1 MDKVKVYL
9 AVLKKHHFW
18 LLVVIA
24 VLLSTYGWYAGT
36 KALDT
41 QFASN
46 KSTIDSAF
54 SGVRAIKM
62 GDPNPSFKEKTDV
75 LHEQQKKNALIAWQ
89 KLYDRQR
96 ANLKWPQIVKHID
109 NLSAKA
115 PISSKDRETFWQ
127 YFRAEFPK
135 LFSRVEPFEQIPDQ
149 DNEGGAAQRG
159 DKEARFQGIVDWSS
173 ADREALVKRYDWSS
187 TPSIQQVRLAQEDYW
202 IYQSLLDIIA
212 TVNKGAGATSPTNAA
227 IGKIELL
234 KIAQDA
240 FDSGIPVIDLL
251 AKEAFPPT
259 GESSTQPKPPSAA
272 STDDDLLRHRYAGFD
287 GKPLEAPEE
296 NAEFKLIPVRLRL
309 VMDQRRIPDFLV
321 ACANSPLPVEVRHV
335 RFNPGSTAGRG
346 AMGSGDSAPSGGSLG
361 PRASMGA
368 PSGGASGTLSGP
380 APGASTSKS
389 APAAGDVYVAT
400 VEFRGVIYFFTAP
413 NKELLGGGTGAGEE
427 GAEDDTG
434 TSGGQT
440 TEESAE
446 ESGDASAATDN
457 AGEASEAAPAAE
469 GNTGEGAAAGESSST
484 TEAGTESGA
493 TSEPGTTAEPGAPA
507 EPGAAGATPTEP
519 DAGSAPPETPAA
531 ETP

>member
-1 MDKVKVYL
+1 MDKVKIYL

-18 LLVVIA
+18 LLVVVA

-54 SGVRAIKM
+54 KGVKAIKM
-62 GDPNPSFKEKTDV
+62 GDPNPSFKEKTDI
-75 LHEQQKKNALIAWQ
+75 LHEQQKQKALAAWQ

-115 PISSKDRETFWQ
+115 PISSNDRETFWQ

-135 LFSRVEPFEQIPDQ
+135 LFSRVEPFEQIPEAE
-149 DNEGGAAQRG
+149 NVAGTVVRG
-159 DKEARFQGIVDWSS
+159 QKEARFKGIVDWSS
-173 ADREALVKRYDWSS
+173 ADRDALVKRYDWSS
-187 TPSIQQVRLAQEDYW
+187 TPSNQQVRLAQEDYW

-212 TVNKGAGATSPTNAA
+212 AVNKGAGATSPTNAA
-227 IGKIELL
+227 ISKIELL

-259 GESSTQPKPPSAA
+259 GESGTQPKPPSAA
-272 STDDDLLRHRYAGFD
+272 SPDEDLLRHRYAGFD
-287 GKPLEAPEE
+287 GKPLEVPEE

-321 ACANSPLPVEVRHV
+321 ACANSPLPVEVRQV

-346 AMGSGDSAPSGGSLG
+346 AMGSGDAAPSGGSLG

-368 PSGGASGTLSGP
+368 PSGGTSGTLAGP
-380 APGASTSKS
+380 TTGASAGKS
-389 APAAGDVYVAT
+389 AQAAVDVYVAT

-413 NKELLGGGTGAGEE
+413 NKELLGGGTGEGEE
-427 GAEDDTG
+427 AAGDDTG
-434 TSGGQT
+434 TSGGET
-440 TEESAE
+440 TE
-446 ESGDASAATDN
+446 ESGDASAATIN
-457 AGEASEAAPAAE
+457 SGEASEAAPAAE
-469 GNTGEGAAAGESSST
+469 GNTGEGAAAGESSQT
-484 TEAGTESGA
+484 TEAGTEPGA
-493 TSEPGTTAEPGAPA
+493 TSEPGAVAEPGATA
-507 EPGAAGATPTEP
+507 EPGAAGAAPTVP
-519 DAGSAPPETPAA
+519 DAGSAPTETTAA